1 MLEILDPVNLNRL
14 PQYTVL
20 LMLGIVFSLAF
31 MVWWMRGN
39 IRAGRVIDVCLAG
52 GVLGVIVARGFHVAL
67 NWTYFSANTA
77 EITRL
82 RAGGLD
88 WHGAVIGALV
98 GMWIMSKLRGV
109 AFRELLIP
117 LMFVLP
123 FMGLM
128 GWWGCY
134 EAFCSYG
141 AEVDNLSNYPAWQVW
156 EARDIFNMIEPRFR
170 TQQIGMGLSVTLLGI
185 LVSYVV
191 WRVYGEARQIKGD
204 VTGYA
209 DSQLLQNPHPKSLSH
224 KGRRTFQPTL
234 SPPRPLWERGLGGEG
249 NTKAKQ
255 DMYDLPN
262 LLAQI
267 INRRH
272 QLAKDIS
279 PAIFWLS
286 LAVFS
291 AGMFGIGEMRGDFAE
306 IVYGIRADQWL
317 DIIFC
322 VVSLNIAIV
331 LRITRDQHEPSEREL
346 NA

>member
-1 MLEILDPVNLNRL
+1 MPEILDPVNLNRL

-31 MVWWMRGN
+31 MVWWMRGTY
-39 IRAGRVIDVCLAG
+39 RAGRVIDVCLAG

-88 WHGAVIGALV
+88 WHGAVIGAV
-98 GMWIMSKLRGV
+98 IGMWIMAKLRGV
-109 AFRELLIP
+109 NFRHLLIP
-117 LMFVLP
+117 LTFVLP

-141 AEVDNLSNYPAWQVW
+141 MEVDNLSNYPAWQVW

-170 TQQIGMGLSVTLLGI
+170 TQQIGMSLNVALFGVMIVYVVIRIYRDLRRGNPTMGDLRRGDLLG
-185 LVSYVV
+185 
-191 WRVYGEARQIKGD
+191 
-204 VTGYA
+204 
-209 DSQLLQNPHPKSLSH
+209 HPLFVH
-224 KGRRTFQPTL
+224 PYN
-234 SPPRPLWERGLGGEG
+234 W
-249 NTKAKQ
+249 AK
-255 DMYDLPN
+255 N
-262 LLAQI
+262 
-267 INRRH
+267 
-272 QLAKDIS
+272 IS
-279 PAIFWLS
+279 PAIFWLI

-306 IVYGIRADQWL
+306 IIYGIRADQWL
-317 DIIFC
+317 DITFSVI
-322 VVSLNIAIV
+322 SLKIALV
-331 LRITRDQHEPSEREL
+331 LLITHRNETLSIGEQIT
-346 NA
+346 